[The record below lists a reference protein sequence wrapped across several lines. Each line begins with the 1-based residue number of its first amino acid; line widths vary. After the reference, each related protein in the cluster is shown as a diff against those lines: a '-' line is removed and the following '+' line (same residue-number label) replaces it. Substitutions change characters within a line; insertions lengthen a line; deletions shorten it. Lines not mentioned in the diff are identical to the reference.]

1 MSYSIV
7 VADHEQDVKE
17 AILKFLEAGFRPYQ
31 IHVLAYDNEKNKS
44 LLTQQC
50 VSRIGMAT
58 LQAMNQ
64 SQSDLFRSKGYELR
78 SKLLS
83 FGWSTTAVDH
93 YENEIAQGRIVVAV
107 CDDDLSELESIG

>member
-7 VADHEQDVKE
+7 VADHEQDVKK
-17 AILKFLEAGFRPYQ
+17 AILQFLEAGFRPYQ
-31 IHVLAYDNEKNKS
+31 IHVLAYDNEKNKG

-58 LQAMNQ
+58 QAMNQ
-64 SQSDLFRSKGYELR
+64 TQSDLFRSKGYELR

-83 FGWSTTAVDH
+83 FGWSAQAVDH

-107 CDDDLSELESIG
+107 CHDDLLGLESIG